1 MGNIITMLQFIKNNP
16 WKSMTGVVTLL
27 TALSTAG
34 YGVYSTSSNYFKQ
47 FATKSYVKEQI
58 NDLNLE
64 VLNVAIMRYED
75 ELMSIEF
82 LIETDAAKPMDKVT
96 KKNIERRL
104 QDLKAKRVR
113 LEETSAYEDSN

>member
-1 MGNIITMLQFIKNNP
+1 MLQFIKDNP
-16 WKSMTGVVTLL
+16 WKSMTGVISLV
-27 TALSTAG
+27 TALSGAG
-34 YGVYSTSSNYFKQ
+34 YGVYSKSSDYFKH

-82 LIETDAAKPMDKVT
+82 LIETDVAAPMDKVT

-104 QDLKAKRVR
+104 QDLKGKRIR
-113 LEETSAYEDSN
+113 LEENSNDEHID